1 MHESRFISE
10 FPTYRVLILSR
21 EQQKLS
27 YFNLVHYK
35 LIIFKT
41 TIYKLIP
48 WDPTLGSPIF
58 PLTFS
63 PSLPRDSQKMAS
75 SQGRHAKM
83 KVVIDCDAGID
94 DAQAIMIA
102 LSHEVDILAIT
113 CTFGNVD
120 VDQVSKNVLKIL
132 DVCGRTDIPV
142 YKGAHQ
148 AMLGTVVS

>member
-1 MHESRFISE
+1 M
-10 FPTYRVLILSR
+10 T
-21 EQQKLS
+21 
-27 YFNLVHYK
+27 
-35 LIIFKT
+35 
-41 TIYKLIP
+41 
-48 WDPTLGSPIF
+48 
-58 PLTFS
+58 
-63 PSLPRDSQKMAS
+63 S

-83 KVVIDCDAGID
+83 KIIIDCDAGID

-102 LSHEVDILAIT
+102 LSHEVDVLAIT

-148 AMLGTVVS
+148 AMLGTVLS

>member
-1 MHESRFISE
+1 MG
-10 FPTYRVLILSR
+10 
-21 EQQKLS
+21 
-27 YFNLVHYK
+27 
-35 LIIFKT
+35 IIFKT
-41 TIYKLIP
+41 AIYELIP
-48 WDPTLGSPIF
+48 WDLTLGFPFLSSTLFFQSPARQ
-58 PLTFS
+58 S
-63 PSLPRDSQKMAS
+63 PQKSKMAS
-75 SQGRHAKM
+75 SQGSHKNM

-102 LSHEVDILAIT
+102 LSHQVDVLAIT

-148 AMLGTVVS
+148 AMLGNVVS